1 MSLVDFIVESSIRIR
16 EPLDPA
22 AGATSTL
29 NRMLQQVSLV
39 DFIVKSSVNDREP
52 PDHAAGGTSALFIDY
67 SSRCH

>member
-29 NRMLQQVSLV
+29 YRMLQKVSLA
-39 DFIVKSSVNDREP
+39 DFIIKSSLIISEP
-52 PDHAAGGTSALFIDY
+52 LDHAAGGSSALY
-67 SSRCH
+67 RT